1 MCLGVPG
8 RVVKWL
14 DRDPTFGRAVVE
26 FGGIRRE
33 CHMACVPDVEVGDYV
48 VVHAGIA
55 ISRINEQEAERALK
69 DFAAI
74 DELQQFESDEDHLGT
89 PGESHS

>member
-8 RVVKWL
+8 RVVEWL
-14 DRDPTFGRAVVE
+14 DRDPIFGRAVVE

-33 CHMACVPDVEVGDYV
+33 CHMACVPDIEVGDYV

-55 ISRINEQEAERALK
+55 ISRINEQEAVRALK
-69 DFAAI
+69 DFAVI
-74 DELQQFESDEDHLGT
+74 HELQQIESGEDHSGT
-89 PGESHS
+89 PGESHL

>member
-8 RVVKWL
+8 RLISWVE
-14 DRDPTFGRAVVE
+14 RDPTFGRAVVE

-33 CHMACVPDVEVGDYV
+33 CHMACVPDAEIGDYV

-55 ISRINEQEAERALK
+55 ISRIDECEARRALA
-69 DFAAI
+69 DHAEF
-74 DELQQFESDEDHLGT
+74 SDE
-89 PGESHS
+89 P